1 MLKRLKDRLK
11 FRLERML
18 LRGAHFRLLVMA
30 GLIGLVSL
38 TAGLLARG
46 LELGFSDAG
55 EAVWWAFLR
64 LTDPGYLGD
73 DEGVVRRIIST
84 VVTVLG
90 YVIFMGALIAIMTQ
104 WLSQTIRNLESGF
117 TPIAQNDHVLILGWT
132 NRTASVVRELVLSE
146 ERVKRF
152 LRRHGSSRL
161 HVVVLAEDVSAER
174 MNDLRD
180 ELGTDWDPRQITL
193 RSGTPLRVEHLH
205 RVDFLN
211 ASAILLPGADFAY
224 GGAEATDTRTI
235 KTLMS
240 IANHAHE
247 EGQTDL
253 PLLVTEIFDT
263 RKVSIARRAYDGP
276 IEILASDSMI
286 SRLIAQN
293 VRHRGLSHVYAELLA
308 HGAGNEIYVREH
320 PQFMGARFQDLGEGF
335 PDAVLLGAVRP
346 HGKDFRPVLNPPD
359 GFVLEG
365 GDRLV
370 LMARSYQGSTPDRDD
385 EPQPLSR
392 GKQSAQGVE
401 TPPKRRVLLLGWSH
415 KVTALLR
422 EFDNYGS
429 ETFGIDILSAV
440 PIPEREER
448 LERYD
453 LHLKHVTVCQ
463 LAGDYTVPSDLQRAE
478 PGSYDNVV
486 LMGSDWVESGE
497 ASDARTLLG
506 YLLLQDLLPEG
517 APRPGMVIELMDA
530 DNVSLFRKRSGEV
543 LVSPLM
549 LSHILAQV
557 ALRRELR
564 SVFDE
569 LFGPGGAEIFFRP
582 VAQYEVVGQDTAF
595 SELQETAALRGEI
608 ALGVRIHA
616 EEDTATG
623 GVYLNPDR
631 TQQWHLV
638 EEDEI
643 VVLTTYS

>member
-11 FRLERML
+11 FCLERML

-30 GLIGLVSL
+30 GMIGLVSL
-38 TAGLLARG
+38 TAGLLALG
-46 LELGFSDAG
+46 LELGFSNAG
-55 EAVWWAFLR
+55 EAIWWAFLR

-73 DEGVVRRIIST
+73 DEGIVRRTIST

-90 YVIFMGALIAIMTQ
+90 YVIFMGALIAVMTQ

-117 TPIAQNDHVLILGWT
+117 TPIAQNDHILILGWT
-132 NRTASVVRELVLSE
+132 NRTASIVRELVLSE

-152 LRRHGSSRL
+152 LRRHGASRL
-161 HVVVLAEDVSAER
+161 HVVILAEDVNAER
-174 MNDLRD
+174 LNDLRD
-180 ELGTDWDPRQITL
+180 ELGADWNPHQITL
-193 RSGTPLRVEHLH
+193 RSGTPLRLEHLR

-240 IANHAHE
+240 IANHAHQ
-247 EGQTDL
+247 EGQADL

-286 SRLIAQN
+286 SRLITQN
-293 VRHRGLSHVYAELLA
+293 VRHGGLSHVYAEVLA
-308 HGAGNEIYVREH
+308 HGTGNEIYVREH
-320 PQFMGARFQDLGEGF
+320 PQFVGTRFQDLGKGF
-335 PDAVLLGAVRP
+335 LDAVLLGVVRP
-346 HGKDFRPVLNPPD
+346 HEKNFRPVLNPPD
-359 GFVLEG
+359 GFILEDE
-365 GDRLV
+365 DRLV
-370 LMARSYQGSTPDRDD
+370 MMARSYQNSNPEQDY
-385 EPQPLSR
+385 EPQSPSR
-392 GKQSAQGVE
+392 GERLALE
-401 TPPKRRVLLLGWSH
+401 TEAPPKRRVLLLGWSH
-415 KVTALLR
+415 KVPALLR
-422 EFDNYGS
+422 EFESYGS
-429 ETFGIDILSAV
+429 EAFDIDILSVV
-440 PIPEREER
+440 PVPEREER

-453 LHLKHVTVCQ
+453 LQLKQVTVCQ
-463 LAGDYTVPSDLQRAE
+463 LDGDYTVPSDLQRAE

-497 ASDARTLLG
+497 ASDARTILG
-506 YLLLQDLLPEG
+506 YLLLQDLLPED

-530 DNVSLFRKRSGEV
+530 DNTSLFHKRKGEV

-582 VAQYEVVGQDTAF
+582 AAQYEVTGREMNF
-595 SELQETAALRGEI
+595 PELQDVAAQRGEI
-608 ALGVRIHA
+608 ALGMRIRA
-616 EEDTATG
+616 EEDTPTG

-631 TQQWHLV
+631 TQRWPLKK
-638 EEDEI
+638 EDEI